1 VNILNKIAISK
12 EMNMWWNVTVMQKY
26 KTIFTKQCLTVQEAN
41 ALVIEKKKEYPAPQ
55 YSVTKEW
62 Y

>member
-1 VNILNKIAISK
+1 
-12 EMNMWWNVTVMQKY
+12 MWWNVTVMQKY